1 MAACVT
7 ELTIT
12 IPFLDNLVILVISAF
27 DNLLIALQLILP
39 LVLEVSHPFVHFDG
53 GFERSGALLGRSW

>member
-1 MAACVT
+1 MAACGT
-7 ELTIT
+7 RLTIAT
-12 IPFLDNLVILVISAF
+12 SFLDILVILVICAF
-27 DNLLIALQLILP
+27 DNLFIALQLILP